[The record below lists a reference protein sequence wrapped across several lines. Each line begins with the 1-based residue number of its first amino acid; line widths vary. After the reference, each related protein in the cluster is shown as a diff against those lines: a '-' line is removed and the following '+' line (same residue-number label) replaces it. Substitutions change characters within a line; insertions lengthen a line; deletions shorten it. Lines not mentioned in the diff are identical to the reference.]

1 MSCSAASLAPRRKK
15 RSEQTIYDAATR
27 ELLQIDL
34 PAREGDFGSGIVI
47 PRYRDAAQNVK
58 KIREGKNGEG
68 VFARARGNYLRRKS
82 SEISP
87 ETERNTSTA
96 NTPIMQKAIIIFS
109 GRV

>member
-1 MSCSAASLAPRRKK
+1 MRCSTK
-15 RSEQTIYDAATR
+15 RE
-27 ELLQIDL
+27 
-34 PAREGDFGSGIVI
+34 
-47 PRYRDAAQNVK
+47 K
-58 KIREGKNGEG
+58 MREGKNGEG

-109 GRV
+109 GRVWLRD